1 MAKNIEMN
9 YLSSSGYEV
18 LYPSVRVANIGD
30 LSSYLSRN
38 YYTKSQCDSK
48 YATTNWVQ
56 NNYYTQSQVD
66 NQINDQI
73 SIQFGKY
80 LQVKPIKSETITIP
94 NTSIDSTALN
104 NDIYIIR
111 NQEVP
116 SFDINYKAYGM
127 YVHFLSGEF
136 TYKWHST
143 DIPTLQVYF
152 MGYER
157 SLDLGLGDQ
166 DTSVSFYNL
175 GGYYI
180 PATGMVGGSG
190 NIIGY
195 IRMYS
200 SSDWQSIDLSS
211 LDIFY
216 SFSLSLGGSSEQI
229 YNIERAILQN
239 IKVEYTIFGYDF

>member
-1 MAKNIEMN
+1 MN
-9 YLSSSGYEV
+9 YKTSSGTYEI
-18 LYPSVRVANIGD
+18 LYPRTTTGNITDFSSVM
-30 LSSYLSRN
+30 RN
-38 YYTKSQCDSK
+38 YYTKGESDGR
-48 YATTNWVQ
+48 YATTSWVQ

-80 LQVKPIKSETITIP
+80 LQVEPIKSETITIP
-94 NTSIDSTALN
+94 NASIDSTALN
-104 NDIYIIR
+104 NDKYIIR

-116 SFDINYKAYGM
+116 SFNTNYKAYGM

-157 SLDLGLGDQ
+157 TLGLGLGDQ

-180 PATGMVGGSG
+180 PATGEVGGSG

-195 IRMYS
+195 IQMYS
-200 SSDWQSIDLSS
+200 GSDWQSIDLSS
-211 LDIFY
+211 LDTFY
-216 SFSLSLGGSSEQI
+216 GFFLSLGGSREQI